1 MKRKLIIFLLLSLLL
16 TCLTVPAAAQS
27 AASNIDS
34 YITVNNEG
42 DCMVNLTVTL
52 HLDGS
57 TEKLSFPLP
66 ANAKN
71 ITLNKA
77 SVRTDK
83 TDAAI
88 NVDISK
94 LVNGLSGDFSMQFDY
109 ELPKI
114 ITVYEEEN
122 LKEKLTEEK
131 KLQLDLPMLCG
142 FSYPV
147 EKFSF
152 VINFPNKIL
161 GEPHFSSVY
170 RQSTSPAVILLGREA
185 FL

>member
-1 MKRKLIIFLLLSLLL
+1 MVKYLDELFIRTLLKGGKALKRKLSVLLLLGLLLSLFA
-16 TCLTVPAAAQS
+16 VPVHAQS
-27 AASNIDS
+27 AATSIDS
-34 YITVNNEG
+34 YITVNAEG

-52 HLDGS
+52 HLDGT
-57 TEKLSFPLP
+57 TEKLTFPLP
-66 ANAKN
+66 LNARN

-94 LVNGLSGDFSMQFDY
+94 LVNGLNGDFSMQFDY
-109 ELPKI
+109 ELPELLQ
-114 ITVYEEEN
+114 VYEEEN

-131 KLQLDLPMLCG
+131 KFQMELPMLCG
-142 FSYPV
+142 FAYPV

-152 VINFPNKIL
+152 VINFPTKIL
-161 GEPHFSSVY
+161 
-170 RQSTSPAVILLGREA
+170 
-185 FL
+185 